1 MQEMPESPTPPERQ
15 SGHSRAA
22 AHAVRAQ
29 VIHSQLVASGH
40 RSLSAACVIIVLH
53 VLVYASGLALV
64 GPWPGLWL
72 IWGVGALFVWASLI
86 DIQSFEIPD
95 WATMVLTG
103 AALYW
108 ITTDPGTLWLA
119 HVIGAIFW
127 AGSFEIIRR
136 IFIWRRGFDGLGFGD
151 VKLMVPLAL
160 LCGPVGTAQM
170 VFLAATAAVAVM
182 LIVAV
187 LRRQVIAK
195 IALPFGPFLC
205 FATWIV
211 WISGL

>member
-1 MQEMPESPTPPERQ
+1 MPESSTPPEQQ
-15 SGHSRAA
+15 SGHSRAG
-22 AHAVRAQ
+22 AHAARAQ
-29 VIHSQLVASGH
+29 VIHAQLVASGH
-40 RSLSAACVIIVLH
+40 RPLSVACASLVLH
-53 VLVYASGLALV
+53 VLVYASGLALL

-72 IWGVGALFVWASLI
+72 IWGIGALLVWASCV
-86 DIQSFEIPD
+86 DVQRFEIPD
-95 WATMVLTG
+95 WATVGLTG

-108 ITTDPGTLWLA
+108 IATDPGILWLEHA
-119 HVIGAIFW
+119 IGAIFW

-136 IFIWRRGFDGLGFGD
+136 VFIWRSGFDGLGFGD
-151 VKLMVPLAL
+151 VKLMAPLAL
-160 LCGPVGTAQM
+160 LCGPVGSAQM

-182 LIVAV
+182 LSVAV
-187 LRRQVIAK
+187 LRRQAVAN